1 MVEGEFVG
9 SEMTEAAVRERPV
22 TSRQIKVGDVPI
34 GGGAPVVVQSM
45 TNTMT
50 YDVEATVQQVYDLN
64 AAGAELVRVSVNGS
78 KALKGFREVVW
89 RSPVPLVA
97 DIHFDYRMALGA
109 ADAGAACVRINPG
122 NVGNDDRYRLVI
134 EKCQET
140 GVAMRIGVNS
150 GSVERRFWDL
160 PKAEALVAS
169 AVHKVEIAEEM
180 GFYNFKVSLKASHVP
195 EMVEANRKFREH
207 SDAPLHLGVTEA
219 GTKLNGSIKT
229 AAALG
234 QLLPYGIGDTIRVSL
249 AEDPVE
255 EIPVAYAILSAL
267 DLRHRGPNVI
277 ACPSCARTL
286 GFDVIGM
293 AAKVEDGLKGYED
306 HFTVAVMGCIVNGP
320 GEARDADY
328 GVAGGK
334 DDGVIFSRGEP
345 LRKVGRDEIY
355 DALFEEITKDG
366 RK

>member
-1 MVEGEFVG
+1 M
-9 SEMTEAAVRERPV
+9 SETAVRERPV
-22 TSRQIKVGDVPI
+22 TSRQITVGGVPI
-34 GGGAPVVVQSM
+34 GGGAPVAVQTM

-50 YDVEATVQQVYDLN
+50 NDVEATVQQIYDMN
-64 AAGAELVRVSVNGS
+64 SAGAELVRVSVNGS
-78 KALKGFREVVW
+78 KALEGFREIIH
-89 RSPVPLVA
+89 RSPVPLIA

-122 NVGNDDRYRLVI
+122 NIGKDDRYRQVI

-140 GVAMRIGVNS
+140 GAAMRIGVNS
-150 GSVERRFWDL
+150 GSVEKRYWDL
-160 PKAEALVAS
+160 PKEEALVTS
-169 AVHKVEIAEEM
+169 ALHKVEIAEEM

-219 GTKLNGSIKT
+219 GTKLPGSIKS

-234 QLLPYGIGDTIRVSL
+234 QLLPYGIGDTIRISL

-255 EIPVAYAILSAL
+255 ELPVAYQILGAL

-286 GFDVIGM
+286 GFDVIGV
-293 AAKVEDGLKGYED
+293 AAEVEEKLKHYED

-334 DDGVIFSRGEP
+334 DDGLIFTKGQE
-345 LRKVGRDEIY
+345 LRKVKRDEVFE
-355 DALFEEITKDG
+355 ALFEEIEKDG
-366 RK
+366 WK

>member
-1 MVEGEFVG
+1 
-9 SEMTEAAVRERPV
+9 MTETAVGERPV
-22 TSRQIKVGDVPI
+22 TSRQITVGGVPI
-34 GGGAPVVVQSM
+34 GGGAQVAVQSM

-50 YDVEATVQQVYDLN
+50 YEVEETVQQVYDLN
-64 AAGAELVRVSVNGS
+64 AAGADLVRVSVNGS

-89 RSPVPLVA
+89 RSPVPLIA

-122 NVGNDDRYRLVI
+122 NIGNDDRYREVI
-134 EKCQET
+134 EKCRQT
-140 GVAMRIGVNS
+140 GTAMRIGVNS
-150 GSVERRFWDL
+150 GSVERRYWEM
-160 PKAEALVAS
+160 PKVEALVAS
-169 AVHKVEIAEEM
+169 ALQKVEIAEEM

-195 EMVEANRKFREH
+195 EMVEANREFRKH

-219 GTKLNGSIKT
+219 GTKLPGSIKS

-234 QLLPYGIGDTIRVSL
+234 QLLPYGIGDTIRISL

-255 EIPVAYAILSAL
+255 EIPVAYHILSAL

-293 AAKVEDGLKGYED
+293 AGKVEEKLKYYED

-334 DDGVIFSRGEP
+334 DDGVIFSKGQP
-345 LRKVGRDEIY
+345 LRKVERDEIF
-355 DALFEEITKDG
+355 DALFEEIENDG
-366 RK
+366 WK

>member
-1 MVEGEFVG
+1 
-9 SEMTEAAVRERPV
+9 MTETAVRERPV
-22 TSRQIKVGDVPI
+22 TSRQIVVGGVPI
-34 GGGAPVVVQSM
+34 GGGAQIVVQSM

-50 YDVEATVQQVYDLN
+50 NDVEATVQQVYDLN
-64 AAGAELVRVSVNGS
+64 AAGADLVRVSVNGS
-78 KALKGFREVVW
+78 KALQGFREIVW
-89 RSPVPLVA
+89 RSPVPLIA

-109 ADAGAACVRINPG
+109 VDAGAACVRINPG
-122 NVGNDDRYRLVI
+122 NIGGDDRYRAVI
-134 EKCQET
+134 EKCQEA

-150 GSVERRFWDL
+150 GSVEKRYWDL
-160 PKAEALVAS
+160 PKAEALVTS
-169 AVHKVEIAEEM
+169 ALHKVEIAEEM
-180 GFYNFKVSLKASHVP
+180 GFFNFKVSLKASHVP
-195 EMVEANRKFREH
+195 EMVEANRKFRQY
-207 SDAPLHLGVTEA
+207 SNAPLHLGVTEA
-219 GTKLNGSIKT
+219 GTKLPGSIKT
-229 AAALG
+229 AAAFG

-255 EIPVAYAILSAL
+255 EIPVAYSILSAME
-267 DLRHRGPNVI
+267 LRHRGPNVI

-293 AAKVEDGLKGYED
+293 AAQVEDKLKHYED

-334 DDGVIFSRGEP
+334 DDGVIFSKGQP
-345 LRKVGRDEIY
+345 LRKVGRDQIF
-355 DALFEEITKDG
+355 DALFEEIEKDG

>member
-1 MVEGEFVG
+1 M
-9 SEMTEAAVRERPV
+9 
-22 TSRQIKVGDVPI
+22 TSRQIKVGDVPV

-78 KALKGFREVVW
+78 KALNGFREVVW
-89 RSPVPLVA
+89 RSPVPLIA

-122 NVGNDDRYRLVI
+122 NVGNDDRYRQVI

-150 GSVERRFWDL
+150 GSVEKQYLDL
-160 PKAEALVAS
+160 PKHEALVAS
-169 AVHKVEIAEEM
+169 ALHKVEVAEEM
-180 GFYNFKVSLKASHVP
+180 DFFNFKVSLKASHVP
-195 EMVEANRKFREH
+195 EMVEANRQFREH

-219 GTKLNGSIKT
+219 GTKLTGSIKT

-255 EIPVAYAILSAL
+255 EIPVAYQILSSL

-293 AAKVEDGLKGYED
+293 AAQVENRLKHYED

-334 DDGVIFSRGEP
+334 DDGVIFSKG
-345 LRKVGRDEIY
+345 
-355 DALFEEITKDG
+355 
-366 RK
+366 

>member
-1 MVEGEFVG
+1 
-9 SEMTEAAVRERPV
+9 MTEAAVRERPV
-22 TSRQIKVGDVPI
+22 TSRQIKVGDVPV

-50 YDVEATVQQVYDLN
+50 YEVEETVQQVYDLN

-89 RSPVPLVA
+89 RSPVPLIA

-122 NVGNDDRYRLVI
+122 NVGNDDRYRRVI
-134 EKCQET
+134 EKCQEA
-140 GVAMRIGVNS
+140 GAAMRIGVNS

-160 PKAEALVAS
+160 PKHEALVAS
-169 AVHKVEIAEEM
+169 ALQKVEIAEEM
-180 GFYNFKVSLKASHVP
+180 GFFNFKVSLKASHVP
-195 EMVEANRKFREH
+195 EMVQANRQFREH

-219 GTKLNGSIKT
+219 GTKLTGAIKT

-255 EIPVAYAILSAL
+255 EIPVAYGILSSL

-293 AAKVEDGLKGYED
+293 ASKVEEKLKHYED

-334 DDGVIFSRGEP
+334 DDGVIFSKGEP

-355 DALFEEITKDG
+355 DALFEEIEKDG

>member
-1 MVEGEFVG
+1 
-9 SEMTEAAVRERPV
+9 V
-22 TSRQIKVGDVPI
+22 TSRQIVVGGVPI

-45 TNTMT
+45 TNTNT
-50 YDVEATVQQVYDLN
+50 SDVEATVQQVYDLN
-64 AAGAELVRVSVNGS
+64 AAGSELVRVSVNGS
-78 KALKGFREVVW
+78 RALKGFREIVW
-89 RSPVPLVA
+89 RSPVPLIA
-97 DIHFDYRMALGA
+97 DVHFDYRMALGA

-122 NVGNDDRYRLVI
+122 NIGGDDRFRAVI

-150 GSVERRFWDL
+150 GSVEKRYWDL
-160 PKAEALVAS
+160 PKAEALVTS
-169 AVHKVEIAEEM
+169 ALQKVEIAEEM

-219 GTKLNGSIKT
+219 GTKLTGAIKS

-234 QLLPYGIGDTIRVSL
+234 QLLPYGIGDTIRISL

-255 EIPVAYAILSAL
+255 EIPVAYGILSAL

-286 GFDVIGM
+286 GFDVISM
-293 AAKVEDGLKGYED
+293 ASKVENALKNYED

-334 DDGVIFSRGEP
+334 DDGVIFAKGRP
-345 LRKVGRDEIY
+345 LRKVHRDEIF
-355 DALFEEITKDG
+355 DALFEEIGNDG

>member
-1 MVEGEFVG
+1 
-9 SEMTEAAVRERPV
+9 MTEAVLHERPI
-22 TSRQIKVGDVPI
+22 TSRRIEVGGVPI
-34 GGGAPVVVQSM
+34 GGGAQVAVQSM

-50 YDVEATVQQVYDLN
+50 YDVEATVNQVYDLS
-64 AAGAELVRVSVNGS
+64 AAGADLVRVSVNGS

-89 RSPVPLVA
+89 RSPVPLIA
-97 DIHFDYRMALGA
+97 DVHFDYRMALGA

-122 NVGNDDRYRLVI
+122 NVGSDDRYKQVI
-134 EKCQET
+134 EKCLET

-150 GSVERRFWDL
+150 GSVEKKYWHL
-160 PKAEALVAS
+160 PKAEALVTS
-169 AVHKVEIAEEM
+169 ALDKVEIAEEM
-180 GFYNFKVSLKASHVP
+180 GFMNFKVSLKASHVP

-219 GTKLNGSIKT
+219 GTKLNGSIKS

-234 QLLPYGIGDTIRVSL
+234 QLLPYGIGDTIRISL

-255 EIPVAYAILSAL
+255 EIPVAYQILSSL
-267 DLRHRGPNVI
+267 NLRHRGPNVI

-293 AAKVEDGLKGYED
+293 ASKVEDKLRGFED

-334 DDGVIFSRGEP
+334 DDGVIFSKGKP
-345 LRKVGRDEIY
+345 LKKVGRDEIY
-355 DALFEEITKDG
+355 DALFEEIEKDG
-366 RK
+366 WK

>member
-1 MVEGEFVG
+1 
-9 SEMTEAAVRERPV
+9 MTESALQKRPV
-22 TSRQIKVGDVPI
+22 TSRQIKIGGVPI
-34 GGGAPVVVQSM
+34 GGGAQVAVQSM

-50 YDVEATVQQVYDLN
+50 YDIEATVQQVYDLN
-64 AAGAELVRVSVNGS
+64 AAGADLVRISVNGS
-78 KALKGFREVVW
+78 KALKGFKEVVW
-89 RSPVPLVA
+89 RSPVPVIA
-97 DIHFDYRMALGA
+97 DVHFDYRMALGA
-109 ADAGAACVRINPG
+109 ADAGAACVRVNPG
-122 NVGNDDRYRLVI
+122 NVGSDDRYRQVI
-134 EKCQET
+134 EKCLET
-140 GVAMRIGVNS
+140 GVALRIGVNS
-150 GSVERRFWDL
+150 GSVEKRFCDL

-169 AVHKVEIAEEM
+169 ALHKVEIAEEM
-180 GFYNFKVSLKASHVP
+180 DFFNFKVSLKASHVP
-195 EMVEANRKFREH
+195 EMVAANKKFREY

-219 GTKLNGSIKT
+219 GTKLTGSIKS

-234 QLLPYGIGDTIRVSL
+234 QLLPYGIGDTIRISL

-255 EIPVAYAILSAL
+255 EIPVAYQILSSL

-293 AAKVEDGLKGYED
+293 AAQVEDKLKHFED

-334 DDGVIFSRGEP
+334 DDGVIFSKGAP
-345 LRKVGRDEIY
+345 LRKVDRDQIF
-355 DALFEEITKDG
+355 DALFEEIEKDG
-366 RK
+366 RN

>member
-1 MVEGEFVG
+1 
-9 SEMTEAAVRERPV
+9 MTEVALHDRPI
-22 TSRQIKVGDVPI
+22 TSRRIEVGGVPI
-34 GGGAPVVVQSM
+34 GGGAQVAVQSM

-50 YDVEATVQQVYDLN
+50 YDVEATVKQVYDLS
-64 AAGAELVRVSVNGS
+64 AAGADLVRVSVNGS

-89 RSPVPLVA
+89 RSPVPLIA

-122 NVGNDDRYRLVI
+122 NVGSDDRYRQVI
-134 EKCQET
+134 EKCMET

-150 GSVERRFWDL
+150 GSVEKKYWDM
-160 PKAEALVAS
+160 PKAEALVTS
-169 AVHKVEIAEEM
+169 ALDKVEIAEEM
-180 GFYNFKVSLKASHVP
+180 GFTNFKVSLKASHVP

-219 GTKLNGSIKT
+219 GTKLNGSIKS

-234 QLLPYGIGDTIRVSL
+234 QLLPYGIGDTIRISL

-255 EIPVAYAILSAL
+255 EIPVAYQILSSL
-267 DLRHRGPNVI
+267 NLRHRGPNVI

-293 AAKVEDGLKGYED
+293 ASQVENKLKNFED

-334 DDGVIFSRGEP
+334 DDGVIFSKGKP

-355 DALFEEITKDG
+355 DALFEEIQKDG
-366 RK
+366 WK

>member
-1 MVEGEFVG
+1 
-9 SEMTEAAVRERPV
+9 MTQTAVQERPI
-22 TSRQIKVGDVPI
+22 TSRQIKVGDVPV
-34 GGGAPVVVQSM
+34 GGGAPIVVQSM

-50 YDVEATVQQVYDLN
+50 YDVEATVQQIYDLN

-78 KALKGFREVVW
+78 KALKGFREIVH
-89 RSPVPLVA
+89 RSPVPLIA

-109 ADAGAACVRINPG
+109 ADAGAACVRVNPG
-122 NVGNDDRYRLVI
+122 NIGSDDRFRAVI

-140 GVAMRIGVNS
+140 GCAMRIGVNS

-160 PKAEALVAS
+160 PKAQALVAS
-169 AVHKVEIAEEM
+169 ALHKVEIAEGM

-219 GTKLNGSIKT
+219 GTKLPGAIKT
-229 AAALG
+229 AAAFG

-255 EIPVAYAILSAL
+255 ELPVAYQILSAL
-267 DLRHRGPNVI
+267 NLRHRGPNVI

-293 AAKVEDGLKGYED
+293 ASKVEEALKHYED

-334 DDGVIFSRGEP
+334 DDGVIFSKGQP
-345 LRKVGRDEIY
+345 LRKVHRDEIF
-355 DALFEEITKDG
+355 DALFEEIEKDG

>member
-1 MVEGEFVG
+1 
-9 SEMTEAAVRERPV
+9 MTEAVVQERPI
-22 TSRQIKVGDVPI
+22 TSRQITVGGVPI
-34 GGGAPVVVQSM
+34 GGGAQVAVQSM
-45 TNTMT
+45 TNTNT
-50 YDVEATVQQVYDLN
+50 SDVEATVQQVYDLN
-64 AAGAELVRVSVNGS
+64 AAGADLVRVSVNGS
-78 KALKGFREVVW
+78 KALAGFKEVVW
-89 RSPVPLVA
+89 RTPVPLIA

-122 NVGNDDRYRLVI
+122 NIGGNDRYRAII
-134 EKCQET
+134 EKCIET

-150 GSVERRFWDL
+150 GSVEKKYWDL
-160 PKAEALVAS
+160 PKAEALVSS
-169 AVHKVEIAEEM
+169 ALQKVEIAEEM
-180 GFYNFKVSLKASHVP
+180 GFKDFKVSLKASHVP
-195 EMVEANRKFREH
+195 EMVEANREFRKH

-219 GTKLNGSIKT
+219 GTKLPGAIKS

-234 QLLPYGIGDTIRVSL
+234 QLLPYGIGDTIRISL

-255 EIPVAYAILSAL
+255 EIPVAYQILSSL
-267 DLRHRGPNVI
+267 NLRHRGPNVI

-293 AAKVEDGLKGYED
+293 AAQVEDALKHYED

-334 DDGVIFSRGEP
+334 DDGVIFSKGQP
-345 LRKVGRDEIY
+345 LRKVGRDKIF
-355 DALFEEITKDG
+355 DALFKEIQKDG
-366 RK
+366 WK

>member
-1 MVEGEFVG
+1 
-9 SEMTEAAVRERPV
+9 MTEAALQKRPV
-22 TSRQIKVGDVPI
+22 TSRQIKIGGVPI
-34 GGGAPVVVQSM
+34 GGGAQVAVQSM

-50 YDVEATVQQVYDLN
+50 YDIEATVQQVYDLN
-64 AAGAELVRVSVNGS
+64 AAGADLVRISVNGS
-78 KALKGFREVVW
+78 KALKGFKEVVW
-89 RSPVPLVA
+89 RSPVPVIA
-97 DIHFDYRMALGA
+97 DVHFDYRMALGA
-109 ADAGAACVRINPG
+109 ADAGAACVRVNPG
-122 NVGNDDRYRLVI
+122 NVGSDDRYRQVI

-150 GSVERRFWDL
+150 GSVEKRFSHL

-169 AVHKVEIAEEM
+169 ALHKVEIAEVM
-180 GFYNFKVSLKASHVP
+180 DFFNFKVSLKASHVP

-219 GTKLNGSIKT
+219 GTKLTGSIKS

-234 QLLPYGIGDTIRVSL
+234 QLLPYGIGDTIRISL

-255 EIPVAYAILSAL
+255 EIPVAYQILSSL

-293 AAKVEDGLKGYED
+293 AAQVEDKLKHFED

-334 DDGVIFSRGEP
+334 DDGVIFSKGAP
-345 LRKVGRDEIY
+345 LRKVDRDQIF
-355 DALFEEITKDG
+355 DALFEEIEKDG
-366 RK
+366 RN

>member
-1 MVEGEFVG
+1 
-9 SEMTEAAVRERPV
+9 MTEAAVQERPI
-22 TSRQIKVGDVPI
+22 TSRQIIVGDVPI
-34 GGGAPVVVQSM
+34 GGGAQIAVQSM
-45 TNTMT
+45 TNTQT
-50 YDVEATVQQVYDLN
+50 HDVEATVQQVYDLN
-64 AAGAELVRVSVNGS
+64 AAGADLVRVSVNGS
-78 KALKGFREVVW
+78 KALKGFKEILW
-89 RSPVPLVA
+89 RSPIPLIA

-122 NVGNDDRYRLVI
+122 NIGGDGRYKAVI
-134 EKCQET
+134 EKCMET

-150 GSVERRFWDL
+150 GSVEKRFWDL
-160 PKAEALVAS
+160 PKAKALVAS
-169 AVHKVEIAEEM
+169 ALHKVEIAESM
-180 GFYNFKVSLKASHVP
+180 GFTNFKVSLKASHVP
-195 EMVEANRKFREH
+195 VMVEANKEFRKY

-219 GTKLNGSIKT
+219 GTRLPGAIKS

-234 QLLPYGIGDTIRVSL
+234 QLLPYGIGDTIRISL

-255 EIPVAYAILSAL
+255 EIPVAYGILSAL
-267 DLRHRGPNVI
+267 NLRHRGPNVI

-293 AAKVEDGLKGYED
+293 ASQVEEKLKRYED

-334 DDGVIFSRGEP
+334 DDGVIFARGRS
-345 LRKVGRDEIY
+345 LRKVHRDEIF
-355 DALFEEITKDG
+355 DALFEEIEKDG

>member
-1 MVEGEFVG
+1 M
-9 SEMTEAAVRERPV
+9 SDTAVRERPV
-22 TSRQIKVGDVPI
+22 TSRQITVGGVPI
-34 GGGAPVVVQSM
+34 GGGAPVAVQTM

-50 YDVEATVQQVYDLN
+50 NDVEATVQQIYDMN
-64 AAGAELVRVSVNGS
+64 SAGAELVRVSVNGS
-78 KALKGFREVVW
+78 KALEGFREIIH
-89 RSPVPLVA
+89 RSPVPLIA

-122 NVGNDDRYRLVI
+122 NIGKDERYREVI

-140 GVAMRIGVNS
+140 GAAMRIGVNS
-150 GSVERRFWDL
+150 GSVEKRYWDL
-160 PKAEALVAS
+160 PKEEALVTS
-169 AVHKVEIAEEM
+169 ALHKVEIAEEM

-195 EMVEANRKFREH
+195 EMVEANRRFREH

-219 GTKLNGSIKT
+219 GTKLPGSIKS

-234 QLLPYGIGDTIRVSL
+234 QLLPYGIGDTIRISL

-255 EIPVAYAILSAL
+255 ELPVAYQILGAL

-286 GFDVIGM
+286 GFDVIGV
-293 AAKVEDGLKGYED
+293 AAQVEEKLKHYED

-334 DDGVIFSRGEP
+334 DDGLIFTKGQE
-345 LRKVGRDEIY
+345 LRKVKRDEVY
-355 DALFEEITKDG
+355 DALFEEIEKDG
-366 RK
+366 WK